1 MKLKRKLVMKALT
14 DPEFRKKLEEN
25 PEEVLTKEELEEIT
39 GGAGEVLGEVSIIDV
54 IASLIP
60 MMLFCILFPKAW

>member
-14 DPEFRKKLEEN
+14 DPEFRKKLQEN

-39 GGAGEVLGEVSIIDV
+39 GGAGEILSEVSIVDV
-54 IASLIP
+54 IAALIP
-60 MMLFCILFPKAW
+60 MMLFCMLFPKAW

>member
-39 GGAGEVLGEVSIIDV
+39 GGASELLNEISIIDV
-54 IASLIP
+54 IGTLIP
-60 MMLFCILFPKAW
+60 MMLFCLLFPKAW